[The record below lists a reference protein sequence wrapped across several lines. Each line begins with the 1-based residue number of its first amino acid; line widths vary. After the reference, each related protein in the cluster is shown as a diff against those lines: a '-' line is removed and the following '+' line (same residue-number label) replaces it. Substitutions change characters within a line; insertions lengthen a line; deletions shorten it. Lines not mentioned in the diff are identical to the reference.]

1 MNFCFYHMNQ
11 STHSATHRVAIFVG
25 QTLASGD
32 LIRRPLKAPGGRVQR
47 ETIDEFEPFPL
58 PFFQMKK
65 EAVGQE
71 IYLVAHWN
79 NRTDLREPWRLF
91 L

>member
-58 PFFQMKK
+58 PFFSDEKGGSRSGNLSCCSLEQS
-65 EAVGQE
+65 
-71 IYLVAHWN
+71 
-79 NRTDLREPWRLF
+79 D
-91 L
+91 